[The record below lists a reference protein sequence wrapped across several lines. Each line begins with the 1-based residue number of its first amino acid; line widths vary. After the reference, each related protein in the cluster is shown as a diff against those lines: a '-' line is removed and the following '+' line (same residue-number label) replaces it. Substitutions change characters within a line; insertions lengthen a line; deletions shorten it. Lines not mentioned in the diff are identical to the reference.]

1 MSIFEFDAEKEWKL
15 IRQDEREIGIEIGME
30 RGVQKGIQKGICAF
44 IEDNVEENIPEE
56 RIIEKLMNRFGL
68 IRTDAVEWVQKIKG

>member
-30 RGVQKGIQKGICAF
+30 RGMQKGICAF
-44 IEDNVEENIPEE
+44 VEDNVEENIPEE